1 MSDQHRT
8 KKDQK
13 YLLKKILYNLLNKL
27 NRSIHRFNIL
37 IILLKTVKN
46 LYRLTT
52 SVESA
57 DDGNDGEWGDA
68 IGLAGA
74 AAQLGEFGSFLRV
87 NRAGSLLILIVRVK
101 LFVSVNCTSSPG
113 VPNCSN
119 WCFFESPLEHTSF
132 TL

>member
-1 MSDQHRT
+1 M
-8 KKDQK
+8 
-13 YLLKKILYNLLNKL
+13 
-27 NRSIHRFNIL
+27 FNIL
-37 IILLKTVKN
+37 RILLKTLKN

-52 SVESA
+52 SVGSADDGNVESA

-68 IGLAGA
+68 IGLAGS

-113 VPNCSN
+113 VPN

-132 TL
+132 T

>member
-68 IGLAGA
+68 IGLA
-74 AAQLGEFGSFLRV
+74 AQLGEFGSFLRV

>member
-1 MSDQHRT
+1 M
-8 KKDQK
+8 
-13 YLLKKILYNLLNKL
+13 
-27 NRSIHRFNIL
+27 FNIL
-37 IILLKTVKN
+37 RILLKTLKN

-57 DDGNDGEWGDA
+57 DDGNVESADDGNDGEWGDA
-68 IGLAGA
+68 IGPAGS

-113 VPNCSN
+113 VPN

-132 TL
+132 T